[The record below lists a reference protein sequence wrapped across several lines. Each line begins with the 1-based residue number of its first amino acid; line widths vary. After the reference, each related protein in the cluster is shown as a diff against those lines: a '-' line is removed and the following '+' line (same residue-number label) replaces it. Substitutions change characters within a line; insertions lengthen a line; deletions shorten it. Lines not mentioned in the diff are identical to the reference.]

1 MPQWAVVNGSAHA
14 ELPCAPRRCALRVA
28 MGETAMGTLPMLSAT
43 AFATGLKAA
52 ARSVFVYVIFGTFI
66 GYGALCHDLGF
77 SLPWAVASTVLIWAG
92 PAQVIVVTALGSGV
106 PAGEAAV
113 AVTLSGLRLLPMVA
127 ALLPLVKTPST
138 RFWHLLLPAHLTAVS
153 MWVESL
159 RIAPRLPRERRIAF
173 CNGLGIGMVAAAVV
187 AAILGYIMAERLP
200 PLFGAAVLFL
210 TPMSFTVSIARNSR
224 ELVDRFAFGFGLTL
238 TPIFALAKVDLALLA
253 GGVLAGTLAFAVHR
267 VAAIV
272 REASSEAASEPQAE
286 SEPSGE
292 PGGGP

>member
-1 MPQWAVVNGSAHA
+1 
-14 ELPCAPRRCALRVA
+14 
-28 MGETAMGTLPMLSAT
+28 MGTIPISSAA
-43 AFATGLKAA
+43 AFATGLRAA
-52 ARSVFVYVIFGTFI
+52 VQSVFVYVIFGTFI

-106 PAGEAAV
+106 PVGEAAI

-127 ALLPLVKTPST
+127 ALLPLIKTPAT

-159 RIAPRLPRERRIAF
+159 RIAPKLPRERRIAF
-173 CNGLGIGMVAAAVV
+173 CNGLGIGMVVAAVA
-187 AAILGYIMAERLP
+187 AAILGFVLAERLP

-210 TPMSFTVSIARNSR
+210 TPMSFAVSIARNSR
-224 ELVDRFAFGFGLTL
+224 ELVDRLAFAFGLTL
-238 TPIFALAKVDLALLA
+238 TPIFALAGIDLALLA

-267 VAAIV
+267 VVAIV
-272 REASSEAASEPQAE
+272 REASSGDASESDGA
-286 SEPSGE
+286 PSPKPGE
-292 PGGGP
+292 GP

>member
-1 MPQWAVVNGSAHA
+1 MYDELRKRGTSPISPAV
-14 ELPCAPRRCALRVA
+14 
-28 MGETAMGTLPMLSAT
+28 
-43 AFATGLKAA
+43 AFATGLQAA
-52 ARSVFVYVIFGTFI
+52 AQSVFVYVIFGTFV

-106 PAGEAAV
+106 PAGEAAI

-127 ALLPLVKTPST
+127 ALLPLIKTPAT

-159 RIAPRLPRERRIAF
+159 RIAPKLPRERRIAF
-173 CNGLGIGMVAAAVV
+173 CNGLGIGMVAAASV
-187 AAILGYIMAERLP
+187 AAVLGFIMAERLP

-210 TPMSFTVSIARNSR
+210 TPMSFAVSIARNSR
-224 ELVDRFAFGFGLTL
+224 ELVDRLAFAFGLTL
-238 TPIFALAKVDLALLA
+238 TPIFALAEIDLALLA

-267 VAAIV
+267 IAAIV
-272 REASSEAASEPQAE
+272 REASSDATSTSDGA
-286 SEPSGE
+286 PSRKPGE
-292 PGGGP
+292 GP